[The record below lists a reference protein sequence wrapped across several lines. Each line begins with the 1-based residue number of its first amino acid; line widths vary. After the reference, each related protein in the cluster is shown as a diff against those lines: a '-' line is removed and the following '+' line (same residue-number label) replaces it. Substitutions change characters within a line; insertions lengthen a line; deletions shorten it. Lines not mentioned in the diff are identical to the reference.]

1 MTLADRMSI
10 NLTRALRRPGFWF
23 IFLVIAS
30 LTFLHYI
37 ESLGYYPQIPGMIS
51 DFGLDRYSFARILYL
66 APIVW
71 AGFIFGWRGAFV
83 TSLATLA
90 VMLPRSI
97 AISPHPLDAL
107 LETFAVFI
115 IGNVLAISFA
125 SLRKEREYRIQLKA
139 AHEEQQKITEEL
151 QLAQQ
156 NLRFYLQ
163 QATRAQEE
171 ERKRISHELHDDT
184 IQALVVLSRELDEV
198 LSGDGGISDAVHLRL
213 EELWHRIDTIIKG
226 VRRLSQDLRP
236 AALDQLGLLPA
247 LEWLAANLTEQT
259 GIAAKVKVTGQ
270 EHRLSEEAAIAV
282 FRICQE
288 AIRNIWRH
296 SEATGV
302 EILIDFDQSNMRVAI
317 NDNGKGFELP
327 EKLGDMARDGKLG
340 LSGMQ
345 ERAQL
350 IGGTLSMNSHPGQ
363 GTSIVL
369 ELTL

>member
-1 MTLADRMSI
+1 M
-10 NLTRALRRPGFWF
+10 
-23 IFLVIAS
+23 
-30 LTFLHYI
+30 
-37 ESLGYYPQIPGMIS
+37 
-51 DFGLDRYSFARILYL
+51 

-71 AGFIFGWRGAFV
+71 AGFIFGWKGAFI
-83 TSLATLA
+83 TSLAA
-90 VMLPRSI
+90 VAAMLPR
-97 AISPHPLDAL
+97 AIGISEHSLDAI
-107 LETFAVFI
+107 LETCAVFI
-115 IGNVLAISFA
+115 IGNVIAISFGA
-125 SLRKEREYRIQLKA
+125 LRKEREYRIKLKS

-151 QLAQQ
+151 QLAQE

-198 LSGDGGISDAVHLRL
+198 LSGDAGMPEAIRLRL
-213 EELWHRIDTIIKG
+213 EELWHRVDTIAKG

-247 LEWLAANLTEQT
+247 LEWLAANLTEHS
-259 GIAAKVKVTGQ
+259 GIAATVKVTGQ
-270 EHRLSEEAAIAV
+270 ERRLSEETAIAG

-288 AIRNIWRH
+288 ALRNVWRH
-296 SEATGV
+296 SEATDV
-302 EILIDFDQSNMRVAI
+302 EILIEFEQSKTRLTI
-317 NDNGKGFELP
+317 RDNGKGFELP

-350 IGGTLSMNSHPGQ
+350 VSGTLVMNSHPGQ

-369 ELTL
+369 ELAE